1 MAKKTFHRLTRIEDG
16 KIEWIICQGDK
27 IVVEGY
33 TFYFCMV
40 EFNHTTRPQHTLI
53 EERSGVS
60 VGNGDT
66 KQIAIN
72 HFKDRLKT
80 HGEAKFE
87 ELVEQSI
94 KKFGHSPSYN
104 RVSHNMVKQ

>member
-1 MAKKTFHRLTRIEDG
+1 MAKKTFHRLTRID
-16 KIEWIICQGDK
+16 KDKTEWIISQGEK

-33 TFYFCMV
+33 TFYFCIV
-40 EFNHTTRPQHTLI
+40 EFNHTARPQHTLI

-72 HFKDRLKT
+72 HFKDRLKM
-80 HGEAKFE
+80 HGENKFE
-87 ELVEQSI
+87 ELIEQSVE
-94 KKFGHSPSYN
+94 KHGYSPSYN
-104 RVSHNMVKQ
+104 RVSYNMVKS